1 MNVVGKRLIE
11 FPLITLNDCA
21 KSCPGKKLKFNKL
34 ELLCRTRVKVD
45 RLSYE
50 LNRAGRKGLEKLT
63 DKIDKMKRGYN
74 GEHKIASFPFQD
86 VQML

>member
-1 MNVVGKRLIE
+1 MKG
-11 FPLITLNDCA
+11 
-21 KSCPGKKLKFNKL
+21 
-34 ELLCRTRVKVD
+34 D

-74 GEHKIASFPFQD
+74 GEHKIGSFPFQD